1 MLSLF
6 FVLFSETHL
15 LSSYSRAYPFFNETE
30 LFISKDICIL
40 QLRNEMRI
48 NGLIWLYS
56 SGRNFVKYHC
66 CFYDWK
72 KAVVLTLL
80 YLTLREKCPNT
91 EFFLVRILLYSDWIQ
106 ENTNQKKLRIWKLF
120 TQWKFFWTRMILEA
134 AADRCVHSCIVVMLV
149 LVLWSKVITVLRMG
163 WKIHRHID
171 VLTLPFL
178 FFLHGNSVYTPVF
191 VWFKVMSGINT

>member
-91 EFFLVRILLYSDWIQ
+91 E
-106 ENTNQKKLRIWKLF
+106 
-120 TQWKFFWTRMILEA
+120 WKFFWTRMILEA
-134 AADRCVHSCIVVMLV
+134 AADRCVHCCIVVMLV